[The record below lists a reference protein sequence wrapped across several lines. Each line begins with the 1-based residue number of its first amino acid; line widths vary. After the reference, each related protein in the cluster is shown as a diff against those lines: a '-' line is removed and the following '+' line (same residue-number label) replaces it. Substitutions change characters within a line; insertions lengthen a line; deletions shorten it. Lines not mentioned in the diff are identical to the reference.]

1 MSSETVYFSLDE
13 FIKKNFPL
21 HHEKCKREN
30 RCMVCG
36 QKKPYVNKPKGDNK

>member
-13 FIKKNFPL
+13 FVKKNFPM
-21 HHEKCKREN
+21 HYERCKREN

-36 QKKPYVNKPKGDNK
+36 QKKPEVHKIKGGSK